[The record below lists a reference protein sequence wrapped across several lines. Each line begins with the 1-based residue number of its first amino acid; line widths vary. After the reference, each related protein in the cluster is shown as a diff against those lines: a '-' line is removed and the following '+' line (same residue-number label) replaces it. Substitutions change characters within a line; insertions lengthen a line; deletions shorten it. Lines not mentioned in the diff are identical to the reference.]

1 MDKTLSIDEVNE
13 ELNDNKCERCC
24 YECNVKFFQRNFEN
38 WTSGNSNIDKLIQDT
53 QLLAHKDSEIPS
65 ALEWISYDRLDDI
78 KYIEKFGIYRAN
90 RIDGR
95 IQYWD
100 KYIKDW
106 KRCDHNMIV
115 KLKILNNLNNI
126 TFEFINEI
134 KKDHEFYGIT
144 QDPETNNYM
153 IVFNDI
159 CKKCNKIC
167 NAICFQH
174 HFIDWTSGNKDIDK
188 LIQDTQLLAHKDSE
202 ISSALEW
209 IPNGRLNNIKY
220 IEENKFGK
228 VYRANWI
235 YGSIYKWSKYRSK
248 YKQNWKRYNKNMIV
262 KLNSLDN
269 LKNVTF
275 EFINEIKKDH
285 KLYGITQDPETNN
298 YIIVFN
304 DICKKCNKICNAICF
319 QQKFIDWTSSN
330 DDIDKLIQ
338 DTQLLSHSD
347 VKKALEWIPYDRLDD
362 IKYVEETKFVKVYRA
377 NWIDGYIY
385 ELSKYEQDWIK
396 KNHEFYGITQD
407 PETNDYMI
415 VFNDICKKCNKICN
429 AICFQQKF
437 IDWTSGND
445 DIDKLIQNTQLLS
458 HNDAKEAL
466 EWIPYD
472 RLDDIKYI
480 EENKFGK
487 VYRANWIDGYIC
499 ELSKYKQDWI
509 KKDHKLYGITQDP
522 ETNNYTIVFNDICK
536 KCNKICNAIFFQQKF
551 IDWTSSND
559 DIDKLI
565 QDTQLSSHEDVR
577 KALEWIPYDRLDDIK
592 YIKENKFGKV
602 YRANWIGGY
611 ILSKYKQD
619 WIRYNKNMV
628 VKLNSLDN
636 LKNIT
641 LEFINEIKKDHEF
654 YGITQDPETN
664 NYTIVFNDICKK
676 CNKICNA
683 IHFEQKFIDWSSG
696 NNDIDKLIQDI
707 QLSSHEDVNEVLE
720 WIPYDRLDDIKYIK
734 ENKFGKVYRANWNDG
749 YIYRWAE
756 QDWIR
761 YQNMI
766 VQLKSLNNLKN
777 VTFEFIN
784 EIKFNN
790 TLYGITQNPKT
801 NNYMIVIDDICE
813 KCNYACNSIYFQRN
827 FKNWTSGNNYID
839 KLIQDTQLSVHY
851 DANEALEW
859 VPYDN
864 LYNIKYIKENKSGKV
879 YRANWIDGKICSWN
893 DTNEKLKKKNL
904 NMFVILKS
912 LNNPI
917 NFTLEFANKIKINHE
932 FYGITQDIETKS
944 YMIVLNDICEKCNYK
959 CNSIYFQQKFIDW
972 TSGNKDIDKFIQ
984 DTQLLAHKNDEISH
998 ALKWIPYSKFCNIE
1012 YIARGGFGKVY
1023 KANWIDGNIS
1033 YWDNKNQFW
1042 KRYNENMYVAL
1053 KSLNNSKK
1061 ITLEFMNEMMLHHKV
1076 DDDFRITK
1084 FYGITQDPETE
1095 NYVMVLKYAND
1106 GSLRKYLDIKYY
1118 ELNWKSIFRH
1128 LDDII
1133 SGLNF
1138 IHKKELIHR
1147 DLHIG
1152 NILKHENN
1160 VSITD
1165 MGLCKPANCDLSKNN
1180 IYGILPYIAPEILRG
1195 QNYTKAADIY
1205 SFGINMYELISSLP
1219 PYYDLSHDNNLAIKI
1234 CQGLRPRFNIKVPQ
1248 LIVQLIKRCLDANQL
1263 NRPTAVEVINIL
1275 RKWQYKESDNET
1287 VELQK
1292 QIKETE
1298 KINNNSRVHIKPSTN
1313 LGISYK
1319 PHSGAIYTI

>member
-1 MDKTLSIDEVNE
+1 
-13 ELNDNKCERCC
+13 
-24 YECNVKFFQRNFEN
+24 
-38 WTSGNSNIDKLIQDT
+38 
-53 QLLAHKDSEIPS
+53 
-65 ALEWISYDRLDDI
+65 
-78 KYIEKFGIYRAN
+78 
-90 RIDGR
+90 
-95 IQYWD
+95 
-100 KYIKDW
+100 
-106 KRCDHNMIV
+106 
-115 KLKILNNLNNI
+115 
-126 TFEFINEI
+126 
-134 KKDHEFYGIT
+134 
-144 QDPETNNYM
+144 
-153 IVFNDI
+153 
-159 CKKCNKIC
+159 
-167 NAICFQH
+167 
-174 HFIDWTSGNKDIDK
+174 
-188 LIQDTQLLAHKDSE
+188 
-202 ISSALEW
+202 
-209 IPNGRLNNIKY
+209 
-220 IEENKFGK
+220 
-228 VYRANWI
+228 
-235 YGSIYKWSKYRSK
+235 
-248 YKQNWKRYNKNMIV
+248 
-262 KLNSLDN
+262 
-269 LKNVTF
+269 
-275 EFINEIKKDH
+275 
-285 KLYGITQDPETNN
+285 
-298 YIIVFN
+298 
-304 DICKKCNKICNAICF
+304 
-319 QQKFIDWTSSN
+319 
-330 DDIDKLIQ
+330 
-338 DTQLLSHSD
+338 
-347 VKKALEWIPYDRLDD
+347 
-362 IKYVEETKFVKVYRA
+362 
-377 NWIDGYIY
+377 
-385 ELSKYEQDWIK
+385 
-396 KNHEFYGITQD
+396 
-407 PETNDYMI
+407 
-415 VFNDICKKCNKICN
+415 
-429 AICFQQKF
+429 
-437 IDWTSGND
+437 
-445 DIDKLIQNTQLLS
+445 
-458 HNDAKEAL
+458 
-466 EWIPYD
+466 
-472 RLDDIKYI
+472 
-480 EENKFGK
+480 
-487 VYRANWIDGYIC
+487 
-499 ELSKYKQDWI
+499 
-509 KKDHKLYGITQDP
+509 
-522 ETNNYTIVFNDICK
+522 
-536 KCNKICNAIFFQQKF
+536 
-551 IDWTSSND
+551 WTSSND

-932 FYGITQDIETKS
+932 FYGITQDLETKS

-984 DTQLLAHKNDEISH
+984 DTQLLAHKNGEISH
-998 ALKWIPYSKFCNIE
+998 ALEWIPYSKFCNIE